1 MMQEF
6 SVITLWQ
13 FVAVAAAVVLLL
25 IAALS
30 DLLSRTIPD
39 SVSIALAALGL
50 ANRALLGFSA
60 VATSAALALLLFVL
74 LAIVH
79 ARGGL
84 GGGDVKLVSAAAFGL
99 SPASLYQMLLCMSF
113 AGGLLAV
120 LHLSVRRLPR
130 PARCPPGASRLRRL
144 WTIEKW
150 RWRRPGCLPYGV
162 AIATGGVW
170 ALLSGTGT

>member
-1 MMQEF
+1 MIQDLPVF
-6 SVITLWQ
+6 TSWQ
-13 FVAVAAAVVLLL
+13 ALAVPAAVVLLL
-25 IAALS
+25 IAASS

-39 SVSIALAALGL
+39 WVSVTLAGLGL
-50 ANRALLGFSA
+50 VNRALIGFGA
-60 VATSAALALLLFVL
+60 AATSVL
-74 LAIVH
+74 LAFLVFLVLAVAH

-99 SPASLYQMLLCMSF
+99 SPTGLYEMLLCMSF
-113 AGGLLAV
+113 AGGVLAV
-120 LHLSVRRLPR
+120 AHFVARRLPR
-130 PARCPPGASRLRRL
+130 PAFSPPGASRLRRL